1 MGLTIMTKPVKK
13 RTFPPM
19 IGILLFSAVTI
30 ALCLDSI
37 LSEDFSMGSLRY
49 NAHFILLLALL
60 SFLYFAQHV
69 SIDDRNIT
77 IRLLWVPLKK
87 IPLSHVKQVVFVPF
101 WKDGKADTHH
111 PMVLITLI
119 GTGRFTYDTNPMF
132 HSMRH
137 PIRTKLIHLKKGHE
151 AEMIDFLNA
160 VFPAEVLEISAT
172 QAEVDQHRRK

>member
-1 MGLTIMTKPVKK
+1 MTSPVKK

-19 IGILLFSAVTI
+19 IGILLFCAVTI

-37 LSEDFSMGSLRY
+37 LSGDFSMGRLVFDAR
-49 NAHFILLLALL
+49 FILLLALL

-87 IPLSHVKQVVFVPF
+87 IPLSHVKQVVFVPS
-101 WKDGKADTHH
+101 WKDGKTDIHH

-119 GTGRFTYDTNPMF
+119 GTGKFTYDTNPML

-137 PIRTKLIHLKKGHE
+137 PIRTKLINIKKGHE
-151 AEMIDFLNA
+151 TEMIDFLHD
-160 VFPAEVLEISAT
+160 VFSAEVLEISAT
-172 QAEVDQHRRK
+172 QDEVDQHRRK